1 MEEEIVSIK
10 RKIEIIDDKEG
21 KKRIIAIVD
30 YPLQCIMK
38 SIHKSLNKVLRSIP
52 EDCTFN
58 QDNYKSLITF
68 QGKQEMA
75 SIDLKAATELMPS
88 N

>member
-1 MEEEIVSIK
+1 MGLEK
-10 RKIEIIDDKEG
+10 GRFRKIEVINDKEG
-21 KKRIIAIVD
+21 KKRVVAIPD
-30 YPLQCIMK
+30 YWLQTIMK
-38 SIHKSLNKVLRSIP
+38 SLHESLNRILEKIP

-58 QDNYKSLITF
+58 QENFKSLVRFFGEDTF
-68 QGKQEMA
+68 H